1 MSASRISFVAVA
13 LVLSAG
19 TGACSKSKGDG
30 DAVTTS
36 SAPGSVEGASKN
48 AAPSG
53 GTVVTCMTTAGLCSE
68 WSGLTL
74 GELKEAQDSC
84 DDPGDKFGSTPCPR
98 KNAFAS
104 CKHPK
109 EKVTLFLPKTAGFTM
124 KDAKEMCEDGELSQI
139 K

>member
-1 MSASRISFVAVA
+1 MSASRISFVAIA
-13 LVLSAG
+13 LVLA
-19 TGACSKSKGDG
+19 ACSKSKGDG
-30 DAVTTS
+30 EAVTTS
-36 SAPGSVEGASKN
+36 SAAGTVEGANKP
-48 AAPSG
+48 APSG

>member
-1 MSASRISFVAVA
+1 MFASRISFVALAFA
-13 LVLSAG
+13 LSSAAV
-19 TGACSKSKGDG
+19 ACSKSKGDG

-36 SAPGSVEGASKN
+36 SAAGTAEAANKN

-53 GTVVTCMTTAGLCSE
+53 GTVVTCTTTGGLCSE

-74 GELKEAQDSC
+74 TELKEAQESC

-109 EKVTLFLPKTAGFTM
+109 EKVTLFLPKTPGFTM
-124 KDAKEMCEDGELSQI
+124 KDAKEMCEDGELVQI